1 MSSKIKFNLIHWR
14 NLMSNEKTYDQAREQ
29 WVDSQHEPLAML
41 DDRRETFEEIKN
53 LKREINAQLCDIT
66 QWYFL
71 SAYIEEKGFEIA
83 YQEELHPDH
92 PDHQKIHDLI
102 QTITNTCPTGWLE
115 RYGDMSSK
123 VDELAING
131 CVAVAKLRNKI
142 KALHKV
148 QENNWEKYSS
158 ECARLRDV
166 YDANQKEKAAR
177 QVQEADK

>member
-1 MSSKIKFNLIHWR
+1 MA
-14 NLMSNEKTYDQAREQ
+14 NEKTYDQAREQ

-66 QWYFL
+66 QWHFL
-71 SAYIEEKGFEIA
+71 SSYIEKKGYEIA
-83 YQEELHPDH
+83 NQEELHPEH

-102 QTITNTCPTGWLE
+102 QTITNTSPVGWFE

-148 QENNWEKYSS
+148 QENNWERYSS
-158 ECARLRDV
+158 ACARLRDV
-166 YDANQKEKAAR
+166 YDANQKEEAAR